1 LHTCNTYNDQ
11 TRHAW
16 THTRSLLTHTRSLFT
31 HICNTDDDQTTVQYT
46 REEWRGLH
54 TWNTDN
60 DVMLQS
66 KETYYSVK
74 RDPLRT
80 WNTDNDVIHT

>member
-1 LHTCNTYNDQ
+1 
-11 TRHAW
+11 
-16 THTRSLLTHTRSLFT
+16 LTHTRSLFT

-74 RDPLRT
+74 RDPLQFADFWKCWAACQRGFASGHF
-80 WNTDNDVIHT
+80 WQRQGV